1 MLKGL
6 QSDERAVGEFG
17 SPIRTTEIILDS
29 SYCEKVINFL
39 NDAKKDVRVCAYA
52 WRWYTHEPEI
62 PIQKLNI
69 AILRARNRGVGVR
82 CLVDTIPT
90 LEMLRSLGL
99 EARCVDS
106 TRMMHTK
113 AISID
118 DNTLILGSHN
128 LTKRA
133 NTDNYEMSIVTQEA
147 QCVLL
152 YNDYF
157 ERMWLARG

>member
-1 MLKGL
+1 MLKTL
-6 QSDERAVGEFG
+6 QRNEGQIGELG
-17 SPIRTTEIILDS
+17 TPVRTTEIILDS
-29 SYCEKVINFL
+29 SYCEKVIYFL
-39 NDAKKDVRVCAYA
+39 DRAKRDVRVCAYA

-62 PIQKLNI
+62 PIQMLNI
-69 AILRARNRGVGVR
+69 AILRARSRGVGVR
-82 CLVDTIPT
+82 CLVDTMPT
-90 LEMLRSLGL
+90 LNMLRNLGL
-99 EARCVDS
+99 DARCVDS

-118 DNTLILGSHN
+118 EKTLILGSHN

-133 NTDNYEMSIVTQEA
+133 NTDNYEMSIVTEEP

-157 ERMWLARG
+157 DRMWLARG

>member
-1 MLKGL
+1 MFEGL
-6 QSDERAVGEFG
+6 QSNEG
-17 SPIRTTEIILDS
+17 SIGKTGAPIRTTQIIIDS
-29 SYCEKVINFL
+29 SYCEKVIYL
-39 NDAKKDVRVCAYA
+39 LDHAKRDVRVCAYA

-62 PIQKLNI
+62 PIQQLNI
-69 AILRARNRGVGVR
+69 AIVRARNRGVGVR
-82 CLVDTIPT
+82 CLVDTLPT
-90 LEMLRSLGL
+90 LNMLRSLNL
-99 EARCVDS
+99 DARCVDS
-106 TRMMHTK
+106 ARMMHTK

-118 DNTLILGSHN
+118 DETLVLGSHN

-157 ERMWLARG
+157 DRMWLARG